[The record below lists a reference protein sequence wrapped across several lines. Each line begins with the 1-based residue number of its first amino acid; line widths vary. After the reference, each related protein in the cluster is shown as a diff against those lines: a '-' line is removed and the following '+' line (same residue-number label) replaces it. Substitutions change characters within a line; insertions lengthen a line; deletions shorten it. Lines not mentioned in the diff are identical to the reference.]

1 MPHSLNNLLKDLRL
15 ADKQATETGAMLP
28 MSKIALAQYSKAA
41 ESGEG
46 DKDFSVIALALERA
60 NKLAR

>member
-1 MPHSLNNLLKDLRL
+1 LKDLRL
-15 ADKQATETGAMLP
+15 ADKQAQETGAQLP
-28 MSKIALAQYSKAA
+28 ISKVALAEYSKAA

-60 NKLAR
+60 NKSAG